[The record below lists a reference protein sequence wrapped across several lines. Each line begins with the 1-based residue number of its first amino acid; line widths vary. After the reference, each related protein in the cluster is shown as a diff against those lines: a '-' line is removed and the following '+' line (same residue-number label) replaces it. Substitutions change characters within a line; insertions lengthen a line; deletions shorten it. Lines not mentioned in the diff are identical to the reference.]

1 MLLRTPYRGLTHW
14 EQFLTNVQDVGVY
27 LPLQL
32 ILVVVE
38 VNWGYGWHFDVSHSP
53 DRKRIKGLIKFGP
66 RMI

>member
-14 EQFLTNVQDVGVY
+14 EQFLTNVRDVGVY

-38 VNWGYGWHFDVSHSP
+38 VNWGFGWHFDVRQPLS
-53 DRKRIKGLIKFGP
+53 R
-66 RMI
+66 